1 MEVLTMKE
9 LLETGVHFGHRTR
22 KWNPKMARYIFT
34 ERKGIHIIDL
44 EQTVEMFRKAY
55 FFVRDTTA
63 AGKQVVF
70 LGTKKQVQATI
81 ADEAKRCGAHY
92 VNRRWLGGTLTNFE
106 TIKRSIQ
113 RMKRLERM
121 IEDGTLERTPHKEAN
136 QLRRELAKLN
146 RNLEG
151 IRNLERLPDALFV
164 IDPDIESNAVREAN
178 IMKIPVVAIVDTNCD
193 PDPIDFP
200 IPGNDDAIKATKLI
214 TSRIA
219 DAVLEGREGRQDEAP
234 AAPQGAEAAAA
245 EAAPEPELAVAAE
258 AAIVP
263 DGAPINLE
271 VADLG
276 VEGN

>member
-1 MEVLTMKE
+1 MKE

-106 TIKRSIQ
+106 TIKRSIH
-113 RMKRLERM
+113 RMKQLERM